1 MNRISELRKKLGLTQ
16 TRLGEEIGVSQQTIS
31 KYEKVDENI
40 SGDMLLALSKF
51 FKVPVDYILRKD
63 EEEQQ
68 REQDNKR
75 EIMELYRDMDQYNR
89 DTWIIIGKRLLGGQL
104 HKYNEDSMGIK
115 QCVLL
120 VHSISGVYG
129 LNFVQNYPEKVKGF
143 IAVDNTVY
151 DEELAEAME
160 VEKKYMLQGI
170 DEFQKIKNSFS
181 SLEEFQTALKA
192 DPEKYG
198 AALPQVSGY
207 TYTETDREEYIQ
219 AYSLSSNDTIRNEV
233 NGMDQSLLS
242 IKNKKFPSALPV
254 LTMISSENVQNVPAW
269 ETAHRNQLDLESG
282 NHQLYIVNGGHYIW
296 YTNLTQV
303 VQLINEWRMENHF

>member
-104 HKYNEDSMGIK
+104 HKYNEDT
-115 QCVLL
+115 L
-120 VHSISGVYG
+120 
-129 LNFVQNYPEKVKGF
+129 F
-143 IAVDNTVY
+143 Y
-151 DEELAEAME
+151 D
-160 VEKKYMLQGI
+160 
-170 DEFQKIKNSFS
+170 
-181 SLEEFQTALKA
+181 
-192 DPEKYG
+192 
-198 AALPQVSGY
+198 
-207 TYTETDREEYIQ
+207 TETGRYD
-219 AYSLSSNDTIRNEV
+219 IR
-233 NGMDQSLLS
+233 
-242 IKNKKFPSALPV
+242 F
-254 LTMISSENVQNVPAW
+254 
-269 ETAHRNQLDLESG
+269 DLESF
-282 NHQLYIVNGGHYIW
+282 YGGLHCGECFDVKVKNVWVPVRIEMGDDW
-296 YTNLTQV
+296 YLVGLNVSRLDGLRV
-303 VQLINEWRMENHF
+303 RM